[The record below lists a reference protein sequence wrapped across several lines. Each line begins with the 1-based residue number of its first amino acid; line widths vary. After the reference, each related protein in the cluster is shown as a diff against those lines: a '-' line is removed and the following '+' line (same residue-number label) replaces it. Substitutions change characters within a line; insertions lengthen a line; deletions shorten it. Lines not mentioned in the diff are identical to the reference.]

1 MNYQSFVY
9 ARSTNV
15 VFLRLN
21 LSFYDYSE
29 SKLMA
34 LMKQNEDETRIWG
47 TFGPLLI
54 FMVLVPSAVV
64 AYQPLPPSRI
74 PLIPLIPSI
83 PFHTY
88 FARNYH
94 QCRSNGGA
102 LFGDTGTNDD
112 LSTDNSEIEENDE
125 EREMMLSEILSL
137 TRSFEEVQETIR
149 ANSDM
154 FREQIES
161 YESHIDKLNERI
173 RNATDNIQIKDE
185 AVSAMG
191 GVETEILKERDG
203 IREELN
209 TARSDLQTRG
219 VELATMGEELTE
231 LRKQRDE
238 LTEELKSTQ
247 NEMLDGL
254 TEVRDTMTRELVK
267 EKSSSKMKEEMYGNG
282 IRDARTQE
290 SEKIK
295 ELTNQVDI
303 YERERCSLRKLTVL
317 GLKRAGSLLSFKRS
331 RENKT
336 EKDGTQ

>member
-1 MNYQSFVY
+1 M
-9 ARSTNV
+9 
-15 VFLRLN
+15 
-21 LSFYDYSE
+21 
-29 SKLMA
+29 
-34 LMKQNEDETRIWG
+34 G
-47 TFGPLLI
+47 
-54 FMVLVPSAVV
+54 
-64 AYQPLPPSRI
+64 
-74 PLIPLIPSI
+74 
-83 PFHTY
+83 
-88 FARNYH
+88 
-94 QCRSNGGA
+94 
-102 LFGDTGTNDD
+102 GDTGTNDD

-238 LTEELKSTQ
+238 LTE
-247 NEMLDGL
+247 
-254 TEVRDTMTRELVK
+254 VRDTMTRELVK